1 MLHNVSDNWDRVVL
15 KLINANPGLKVNRIN
30 FLSCMKLLFT
40 SYLLCKLKD
49 KQYILTEN
57 SQEKYKTEFE
67 ISAYPWL
74 A

>member
-30 FLSCMKLLFT
+30 FLSSMKLLFT

-49 KQYILTEN
+49 KQHILLVYTTQVN
-57 SQEKYKTEFE
+57 STFP
-67 ISAYPWL
+67 AR
-74 A
+74 